1 MPTIKTQFYNN
12 IKETFASTPDSAV
25 TDSRKPLIA

>member
-12 IKETFASTPDSAV
+12 IKETFASPDSAV